1 MAEFTVIVNGVKK
14 AEFPNIFG
22 VTKCVRGLIK
32 DQKVDAHSITVLD
45 SEGHETLQCLVD
57 GCQRAFDI
65 EEAKIGGK
73 VVTGLRASDG
83 RPVTGFVLGT
93 EPVLYILP
101 EEEVRKVCDSDEP
114 QMEIKLTAEM
124 ILVNSIMV

>member
-1 MAEFTVIVNGVKK
+1 MAEFTVTVNGAKK

-22 VTKCVRGLIK
+22 VTKFVRELIK
-32 DQKVDAHSITVLD
+32 NKKADAHSITVLD

-57 GCQRAFDI
+57 GFQRVSDI

-83 RPVTGFVLGT
+83 MPVTGFVLGT

-101 EEEVRKVCDSDEP
+101 EDEIRKVCDSDEP
-114 QMEIKLTAEM
+114 QMEIELTAEM